1 MYTCKE
7 SLSEVLFEMINQTL
21 CQFGISWKTALQCRL
36 TIHLSICEGITSSWQ
51 NFEYNP
57 AIYINGC
64 PCHSLHNTTSKA
76 SEKFTEVVGFD
87 VEDFLVDIYYWL
99 DKSTKL
105 QVQLE
110 SFCNFCD
117 QDFKKVIKHVSTQW
131 LGLESCVTRTLRLF
145 QALRFYFLSEENPS
159 PHFQRLVSKLT
170 NQMREVYLFF
180 FIKMYFNHLR
190 VSTYFYNEKIHWFQG
205 CILPIQRF
213 FQRLGCKFHKLDVMA
228 DKTPS

>member
-1 MYTCKE
+1 M
-7 SLSEVLFEMINQTL
+7 
-21 CQFGISWKTALQCRL
+21 
-36 TIHLSICEGITSSWQ
+36 
-51 NFEYNP
+51 
-57 AIYINGC
+57 
-64 PCHSLHNTTSKA
+64 HNTTSKA

-87 VEDFLVDIYYWL
+87 VEDFLVDIYYWF

-131 LGLESCVTRTLRLF
+131 LGLESCVTRTLGLF

-159 PHFQRLVSKLT
+159 PRFQRLVSKLT

-180 FIKMYFNHLR
+180 LSKCISIIYQFQLIFTTRRSIDFKVVFCQYSVSFNDLAANFINLM
-190 VSTYFYNEKIHWFQG
+190 
-205 CILPIQRF
+205 
-213 FQRLGCKFHKLDVMA
+213 
-228 DKTPS
+228 